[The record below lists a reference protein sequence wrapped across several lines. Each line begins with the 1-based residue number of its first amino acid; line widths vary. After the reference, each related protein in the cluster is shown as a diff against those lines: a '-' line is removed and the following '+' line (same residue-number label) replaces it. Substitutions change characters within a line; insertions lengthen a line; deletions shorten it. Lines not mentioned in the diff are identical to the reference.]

1 MTYTYNEA
9 FEASKKYFEG
19 DELAARVWATKYAL
33 KDSQGNYFELLPTI
47 CTAELL
53 VRLLVLRENIKT
65 QWMSNCC
72 ST

>member
-9 FEASKKYFEG
+9 FEASKNILRAMNSLREYGQLSMLLKI
-19 DELAARVWATKYAL
+19 LKATIL
-33 KDSQGNYFELLPTI
+33 SLLPTI